1 VHDDCI
7 AAQRNKLLKMNSNG
21 KNAKYRAIGLMSGTS
36 LDGLD
41 IVCCD
46 FTLRNKKWDFN
57 LIASETLK
65 YSPKWRAQLSDAQN
79 FEGEAFQLLDINFGF
94 FIGEACNKFIT
105 KNKLKGI
112 QFIASHGHTI
122 FHQPRKKFTFQL
134 GNGNA
139 IHQVTSLPVVNDFRS
154 LDVLKGGEG
163 APLVPIGDHF
173 LFSQF
178 DVCLNLGGIA
188 NLSRMERGKRIA
200 FDICFAN
207 MGLNHLAEK
216 MNKAYDKGGEE
227 AAKGKVNVKMLNQL
241 GKQYLKWK
249 NLRPSLGREGFE
261 QFIQPILDN
270 DSIPLHDRLRT
281 IVESISYEILDS
293 LPSKSTIR
301 VLATGGGALNSFL
314 IKCIQE
320 KLGNKVSII
329 VPDVVTINYKEAIVF
344 AFLGVLRIRN
354 EVNVLRSVTGAP
366 TDSSAGVMIGF

>member
-1 VHDDCI
+1 
-7 AAQRNKLLKMNSNG
+7 
-21 KNAKYRAIGLMSGTS
+21 MSGTS

-41 IVCCD
+41 VVCCE
-46 FTLRNKKWDFN
+46 FTLRNKKWDFK
-57 LIASETLK
+57 LIASETVK
-65 YSPKWRAQLSDAQN
+65 YSPKWHAQLSGAQN
-79 FEGEAFQLLDINFGF
+79 FGGEAFQLLDINFGF
-94 FIGEACNKFIT
+94 FIGEACNKFIA
-105 KNKLKGI
+105 KNKLEGI

-122 FHQPRKKFTFQL
+122 FHQPKRKFTFQL

-139 IHQVTSLPVVNDFRS
+139 IHQVTGLPVVNDFRS

-163 APLVPIGDHF
+163 APLVPIGDHL

-178 DVCLNLGGIA
+178 DICLNLGGIA
-188 NLSRMERGKRIA
+188 NLSRVEKGKRIA

-216 MNKAYDKGGEE
+216 MDKAYDKGGEG
-227 AAKGKVNVKMLNQL
+227 AAKGKVNVKMLHQL

-281 IVESISYEILDS
+281 IVESISCEILYS

-301 VLATGGGALNSFL
+301 LLATGGGALNSFL
-314 IKCIQE
+314 MKCIQE

-329 VPDVVTINYKEAIVF
+329 VPDIATINYKEAIVF

-354 EVNVLRSVTGAP
+354 EVNVLKSVTGAP